1 MGLYEG
7 IKDVA
12 KVIQQ
17 ADNVE
22 KKEYNDMFFV
32 CSLIEYIGRKT
43 KNHRNV
49 VVNAVGKEKLQHIY
63 NLADVYHSD
72 NIDKITDELIRD
84 YHIEQGRFDNVAD
97 AQYSIPSHWDIGKV
111 YKRLIVDVYN
121 KQDKKPIQALIEVYN
136 SWISRK
142 IEDFNSSLYYESP
155 DYLYESYVKGEVL

>member
-63 NLADVYHSD
+63 NLADVCHSD

-111 YKRLIVDVYN
+111 YKRLIVDVCN
-121 KQDKKPIQALIEVYN
+121 KQDKKPVETLIEVYN